1 MALATTLGMS
11 SCGDDFLLLEPAGTA
26 SENALLSEN
35 GIDMALTAVYSSLN
49 NMNQTGWMG
58 YAALSNYCFGDVA
71 GADAN
76 KGSQSSDQSDFTA
89 IEVYSFSAANSY
101 IQGKWAGV
109 YEAVKRCNNV
119 IDMVQKAGDKIANPD
134 QIIAQANDQA
144 AKIVADAQK
153 QADSLLAAAR
163 KEAADN
169 AENVQKELRLHA
181 AQAVEA
187 LKSEIATVVTDKIVQ
202 DSVKGFTADQKSF
215 NEFMLRIA
223 QEWGKNQQIEIK
235 AQDAD
240 ALTRYFNANAKALL
254 DKGVKITQVN
264 GQPAEFSIQP
274 ADGSYKVN
282 FGTDEFMNWFKSM
295 LRPQLA
301 QTLF

>member
-1 MALATTLGMS
+1 MNNKIQ
-11 SCGDDFLLLEPAGTA
+11 E
-26 SENALLSEN
+26 
-35 GIDMALTAVYSSLN
+35 LTDIIYN
-49 NMNQTGWMG
+49 EG
-58 YAALSNYCFGDVA
+58 VA
-71 GADAN
+71 
-76 KGSQSSDQSDFTA
+76 KGQAQA
-89 IEVYSFSAANSY
+89 
-101 IQGKWAGV
+101 
-109 YEAVKRCNNV
+109 
-119 IDMVQKAGDKIANPD
+119 D
-134 QIIAQANDQA
+134 QILAQANDQA
-144 AKIVADAQK
+144 AKIVADAHK

-223 QEWGKNQQIEIK
+223 QEWGKNQQIEIN

-282 FGTDEFMNWFKSM
+282 FGTEEFMNWFKSM
-295 LRPQLA
+295 LRPQLVE
-301 QTLF
+301 TLF

>member
-1 MALATTLGMS
+1 MNNKIQ
-11 SCGDDFLLLEPAGTA
+11 E
-26 SENALLSEN
+26 
-35 GIDMALTAVYSSLN
+35 LTDIIYN
-49 NMNQTGWMG
+49 EG
-58 YAALSNYCFGDVA
+58 VA
-71 GADAN
+71 
-76 KGSQSSDQSDFTA
+76 KGQAQA
-89 IEVYSFSAANSY
+89 
-101 IQGKWAGV
+101 
-109 YEAVKRCNNV
+109 
-119 IDMVQKAGDKIANPD
+119 D
-134 QIIAQANDQA
+134 QILAQANDQA
-144 AKIVADAQK
+144 AKIIADAQK

-187 LKSEIATVVTDKIVQ
+187 LKSQIATVVTDKIVQ

-223 QEWGKNQQIEIK
+223 QEWGKNQQIEIN

-274 ADGSYKVN
+274 ADGSFKVN
-282 FGTDEFMNWFKSM
+282 FGTEEFMNWFKSM
-295 LRPQLA
+295 LRPQLVE
-301 QTLF
+301 TLF

>member
-1 MALATTLGMS
+1 MNNKIQ
-11 SCGDDFLLLEPAGTA
+11 E
-26 SENALLSEN
+26 
-35 GIDMALTAVYSSLN
+35 LTDIIYN
-49 NMNQTGWMG
+49 EG
-58 YAALSNYCFGDVA
+58 VA
-71 GADAN
+71 
-76 KGSQSSDQSDFTA
+76 KGQAQA
-89 IEVYSFSAANSY
+89 
-101 IQGKWAGV
+101 
-109 YEAVKRCNNV
+109 
-119 IDMVQKAGDKIANPD
+119 D
-134 QIIAQANDQA
+134 QILAQANDQA

-223 QEWGKNQQIEIK
+223 QEWGRNQQIEIK

-240 ALTRYFNANAKALL
+240 ALTRYFTANAKALL

-282 FGTDEFMNWFKSM
+282 FGTEEFMNWFKSM
-295 LRPQLA
+295 LRPQLVE
-301 QTLF
+301 TLF

>member
-1 MALATTLGMS
+1 MNNKIQ
-11 SCGDDFLLLEPAGTA
+11 E
-26 SENALLSEN
+26 
-35 GIDMALTAVYSSLN
+35 LTDIIYN
-49 NMNQTGWMG
+49 EG
-58 YAALSNYCFGDVA
+58 VA
-71 GADAN
+71 
-76 KGSQSSDQSDFTA
+76 KGQAQA
-89 IEVYSFSAANSY
+89 
-101 IQGKWAGV
+101 
-109 YEAVKRCNNV
+109 
-119 IDMVQKAGDKIANPD
+119 D

-163 KEAADN
+163 KEVADN

-240 ALTRYFNANAKALL
+240 ALTRYFTANAKALL

-282 FGTDEFMNWFKSM
+282 FGTEEFMNWFKSM
-295 LRPQLA
+295 LRPQLVE
-301 QTLF
+301 TLF

>member
-1 MALATTLGMS
+1 MNNKIQ
-11 SCGDDFLLLEPAGTA
+11 E
-26 SENALLSEN
+26 
-35 GIDMALTAVYSSLN
+35 LTDIIYN
-49 NMNQTGWMG
+49 EG
-58 YAALSNYCFGDVA
+58 VA
-71 GADAN
+71 
-76 KGSQSSDQSDFTA
+76 KGQAQA
-89 IEVYSFSAANSY
+89 
-101 IQGKWAGV
+101 
-109 YEAVKRCNNV
+109 
-119 IDMVQKAGDKIANPD
+119 D
-134 QIIAQANDQA
+134 QILAQANDQA

-282 FGTDEFMNWFKSM
+282 FGTEEFMNWFKSM
-295 LRPQLA
+295 LRPQLVE
-301 QTLF
+301 TLF

>member
-1 MALATTLGMS
+1 MNNKIQ
-11 SCGDDFLLLEPAGTA
+11 E
-26 SENALLSEN
+26 
-35 GIDMALTAVYSSLN
+35 LTDIIYN
-49 NMNQTGWMG
+49 EG
-58 YAALSNYCFGDVA
+58 VA
-71 GADAN
+71 
-76 KGSQSSDQSDFTA
+76 KGQSQA
-89 IEVYSFSAANSY
+89 
-101 IQGKWAGV
+101 
-109 YEAVKRCNNV
+109 
-119 IDMVQKAGDKIANPD
+119 D

-223 QEWGKNQQIEIK
+223 QEWGKNQQIEIN

-240 ALTRYFNANAKALL
+240 TLTRYFNANAKALL

-282 FGTDEFMNWFKSM
+282 FGTEEFMNWFKSM
-295 LRPQLA
+295 LRPQLVE
-301 QTLF
+301 TLF

>member
-1 MALATTLGMS
+1 MNTKIQELTDIIYNEGVAKGKAQADQIL
-11 SCGDDFLLLEPAGTA
+11 
-26 SENALLSEN
+26 SEAQEQAQKIIADARKQADALLS
-35 GIDMALTAVYSSLN
+35 
-49 NMNQTGWMG
+49 
-58 YAALSNYCFGDVA
+58 
-71 GADAN
+71 
-76 KGSQSSDQSDFTA
+76 
-89 IEVYSFSAANSY
+89 
-101 IQGKWAGV
+101 
-109 YEAVKRCNNV
+109 
-119 IDMVQKAGDKIANPD
+119 
-134 QIIAQANDQA
+134 A
-144 AKIVADAQK
+144 AK
-153 QADSLLAAAR
+153 
-163 KEAADN
+163 KESADN
-169 AENVQKELRLHA
+169 AENVQKELKLYA

-202 DSVKGFTADQKSF
+202 DAVKGFTADQKAF

-240 ALTRYFNANAKALL
+240 ALTKYFTANAKALL

-264 GQPAEFSIQP
+264 GQAAQFTIQP

-282 FGTDEFMNWFKSM
+282 FGTEEFENWFKSM

>member
-1 MALATTLGMS
+1 MNNKIQ
-11 SCGDDFLLLEPAGTA
+11 E
-26 SENALLSEN
+26 
-35 GIDMALTAVYSSLN
+35 LTDIIYN
-49 NMNQTGWMG
+49 EG
-58 YAALSNYCFGDVA
+58 VA
-71 GADAN
+71 
-76 KGSQSSDQSDFTA
+76 KGQAQA
-89 IEVYSFSAANSY
+89 
-101 IQGKWAGV
+101 
-109 YEAVKRCNNV
+109 
-119 IDMVQKAGDKIANPD
+119 D

-153 QADSLLAAAR
+153 KADSLLAAAR

-187 LKSEIATVVTDKIVQ
+187 LKSEIATVVTDKIVK
-202 DSVKGFTADQKSF
+202 DSVKGFTADQKAF

-223 QEWGKNQQIEIK
+223 QEWGKNQQIEIN

-282 FGTDEFMNWFKSM
+282 FGTEEFMNWFKSM
-295 LRPQLA
+295 LRPQLVE
-301 QTLF
+301 TLF

>member
-1 MALATTLGMS
+1 MNNKIQ
-11 SCGDDFLLLEPAGTA
+11 E
-26 SENALLSEN
+26 
-35 GIDMALTAVYSSLN
+35 LTDIIYN
-49 NMNQTGWMG
+49 EG
-58 YAALSNYCFGDVA
+58 VA
-71 GADAN
+71 
-76 KGSQSSDQSDFTA
+76 KGQAQA
-89 IEVYSFSAANSY
+89 
-101 IQGKWAGV
+101 
-109 YEAVKRCNNV
+109 
-119 IDMVQKAGDKIANPD
+119 D
-134 QIIAQANDQA
+134 QILAQARKQA
-144 AKIVADAQK
+144 EKIISEARK
-153 QADSLLAAAR
+153 QADSIVAAAR
-163 KEAADN
+163 KESADN
-169 AENVQKELRLHA
+169 AENVQKELRLYA

-202 DSVKGFTADQKSF
+202 DSVKGFTADQKAF

-240 ALTRYFNANAKALL
+240 ALTRYFTANAKALL

-295 LRPQLA
+295 LRPQLVE
-301 QTLF
+301 TLF

>member
-1 MALATTLGMS
+1 MNNKIQ
-11 SCGDDFLLLEPAGTA
+11 E
-26 SENALLSEN
+26 
-35 GIDMALTAVYSSLN
+35 LTDIIYN
-49 NMNQTGWMG
+49 EG
-58 YAALSNYCFGDVA
+58 VA
-71 GADAN
+71 
-76 KGSQSSDQSDFTA
+76 KGQAQA
-89 IEVYSFSAANSY
+89 
-101 IQGKWAGV
+101 
-109 YEAVKRCNNV
+109 
-119 IDMVQKAGDKIANPD
+119 D

-202 DSVKGFTADQKSF
+202 DSVKGFTADQKAF

-240 ALTRYFNANAKALL
+240 ALTRYFTANAKALL

-295 LRPQLA
+295 LRPQLVE
-301 QTLF
+301 TLF